1 MKRTSAELKQIARY
15 NLQGHYGIVIGT
27 TIVSGLI
34 ITVALIPFSLILD
47 IYNSISDYIIYQLA
61 SIIIS
66 LVSTVFSAGLIH
78 IHFKLARKETPVF
91 TDLFFGFT
99 RRPDRFILAGLISLL
114 AGFVCAAPGTVCI
127 VLFLLNGSLPMLAFG
142 LVLFLA
148 GVIAAFLW
156 ALAAGLTIPLLT
168 EHDDL
173 DVIRAFRESFR
184 LMSGNKARM
193 FYISLSFLGWA
204 LLAVCSCYIGMLWL
218 IPYMNQTTVAFYRDV
233 TGELDSWSDTP
244 Q

>member
-1 MKRTSAELKQIARY
+1 MKRTSAELKQIARH
-15 NLQGHYGIVIGT
+15 NLQGHYGIAIGT
-27 TIVSGLI
+27 TLVSGLI

-61 SIIIS
+61 SIILS
-66 LVSTVFSAGLIH
+66 LVSMVFSAGLIH
-78 IHFKLARKETPVF
+78 IHLKLARKETPVF
-91 TDLFFGFT
+91 ADLFFGFT
-99 RRPDRFILAGLISLL
+99 RRPDRFLLAGLISLL
-114 AGFVCAAPGTVCI
+114 IGFICMVPGTICT
-127 VLFLLNGSLPMLAFG
+127 VLFLLNGSILLLAIG
-142 LVLFLA
+142 LALFLI

-168 EHDDL
+168 DHDDL
-173 DVIRAFRESFR
+173 GVIPAYRESFR
-184 LMSGNKARM
+184 LMSGNKGRL

-218 IPYMNQTTVAFYRDV
+218 IPYMNQTSVAFYLDV
-233 TGELDSWSDTP
+233 TGELDFRSDIP